1 MILFSIGFP
10 LTSHADCKT
19 TLQWETNDSRIE
31 GYEVFGREE
40 GQDFDYDNP
49 WWQGD
54 SSFYQCTIDG
64 LDEIKSYYFVIRA
77 YAGDAVSPDSN
88 EVRFSYGDHGAG
100 NLAGDNGNG
109 SAASG
114 QSSSGCFVNSL
125 WGALGSDQGNLLK
138 IWNVWK

>member
-1 MILFSIGFP
+1 MIQYLTLIRILVSFMILFLTGLP

-19 TLQWETNDSRIE
+19 TLQWETNDTRIE

-40 GQDFDYDNP
+40 GQGFDYENP

-54 SSFYQCTIDG
+54 SSFNQCSIDG
-64 LDEIKSYYFVIRA
+64 LDESKSYYFVVRA

-88 EVRFSYGDHGAG
+88 EVRFSFGDDVAG
-100 NLAGDNGNG
+100 YLSGDNGNG
-109 SAASG
+109 SADSG

-125 WGALGSDQGNLLK
+125 
-138 IWNVWK
+138 